1 MRKSSQSCKT
11 MQDNNIQHKSG
22 FVAIVGKPNT
32 GKSTLM
38 NALIGCKIASTSYKP
53 QTTRHR
59 ISGILNTK
67 NHQVVFLDTPG
78 VIEPKYELQENLL
91 KTTYKSLI
99 GVDVFLY
106 LLDIFEDKLDLKLI
120 KAILKEKG
128 HICFV
133 INKIDLVDDTRL
145 DDIKKKWDSILK
157 DMDISGV
164 ESRVFSPN
172 PLLDKEIS
180 TEIQEEIQCP
190 TLSKKV
196 DAQTKKEIWSP
207 KIKICYIS
215 AKKNIGVDK
224 LKDYIINIMPTHPP
238 YYPKDYITDISKS
251 FIASEIIR
259 EKIFLNYEKEIPY
272 STEVRIESFE
282 ENDRLLKIKAII
294 YTERN
299 SQKGI
304 IIGHKG
310 SSLTVLGKKSRIS
323 LEKFFSNKVFLD
335 LYVKVLPN
343 WRKNNLILSKFG
355 YT

>member
-1 MRKSSQSCKT
+1 
-11 MQDNNIQHKSG
+11 MQDDVIQHKSG

-59 ISGILNTK
+59 ILGILNAK

-78 VIEPKYELQENLL
+78 VIEPKYKLQESLV

-106 LLDIFEDKLDLKLI
+106 LVDIFEEKIDLKLI

-128 HICFV
+128 HILFV
-133 INKIDLVDDTRL
+133 INKIDLVDDTKL
-145 DDIKKKWDSILK
+145 GDIKKNWNNTLKEIDILNLEGS
-157 DMDISGV
+157 D
-164 ESRVFSPN
+164 FSLPS
-172 PLLDKEIS
+172 LTLDKEID
-180 TEIQEEIQCP
+180 TEIEKEVQC
-190 TLSKKV
+190 LALDKKI
-196 DAQTKKEIWSP
+196 DSEKKKKIRSL

-215 AKKNIGVDK
+215 AKKNTNVDK
-224 LKDYIINIMPTHPP
+224 LKDYLINIVPTHPP
-238 YYPKDYITDISKS
+238 YYPKDYITDSSKS

-259 EKIFLNYEKEIPY
+259 EKIFLTYEKEIPY
-272 STEVRIESFE
+272 STEVTIESFE
-282 ENDRLLKIKAII
+282 ENDQLLKIKAII

-304 IIGHKG
+304 LIGHKG
-310 SSLTVLGKKSRIS
+310 SSLTALGKKSRIS
-323 LEKFFSNKVFLD
+323 LENFFSKKVFLD
-335 LYVKVLPN
+335 LYIKVLPN
-343 WRKNNLILSKFG
+343 WRKNKLLLSNFG
-355 YT
+355 YI